1 MPSKKVDGY
10 VSRMDFYQVLEI
22 EHQEAFFRHSEGDRF
37 MPLKRLSNNEINDIA
52 TQLRETITS
61 HLDFDSSAVDM
72 IDYSFGEILDNV
84 LMHSYAPDTQTAT

>member
-1 MPSKKVDGY
+1 
-10 VSRMDFYQVLEI
+10 
-22 EHQEAFFRHSEGDRF
+22 